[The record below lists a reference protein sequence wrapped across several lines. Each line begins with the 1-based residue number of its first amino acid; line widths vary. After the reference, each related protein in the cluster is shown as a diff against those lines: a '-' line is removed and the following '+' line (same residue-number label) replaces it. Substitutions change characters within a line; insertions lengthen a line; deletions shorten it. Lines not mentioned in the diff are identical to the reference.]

1 MFDSGENIKGLV
13 ISELDKHL
21 LAIVDSTNNI
31 KAIFNKIDDQMIN
44 LKKFYTCSSATALYN
59 KYENFNDDYAVI
71 IDNLMSY
78 YTDLM
83 TLKKSYASTFG
94 DLTQNLRSS
103 AAKLTAGIDEY
114 KYKEK
119 R

>member
-1 MFDSGENIKGLV
+1 MFDSGMNIKGLV

-31 KAIFNKIDDQMIN
+31 KAIFNKIDDQMTN
-44 LKKFYTCSSATALYN
+44 LKNFYSCSSATALFN
-59 KYENFNDDYAVI
+59 KYEDFNEDYTVI

-94 DLTQNLRSS
+94 DLTQNLKSS
-103 AAKLTAGIDEY
+103 AAKLTAEIDGY